1 MLPVIALVGRP
12 NVGKSTLFNLLTRS
26 RDALVGEWP
35 GLTRDRQYG
44 LGKAGDG
51 HHGGYMVVDT
61 GGLGDDPDGVE
72 LGMREQTL
80 LAVDE
85 ADLILFLVDARA
97 GITAADEMIADLLRR
112 SGKPVVLAVN
122 KVDGV
127 NPSVATADAHAL
139 GLGVPQPIAA
149 TRNQGVNRLIGTC
162 FARLAAAGWVD
173 ADAAL
178 DPESPVDA
186 EPDGDVPGA
195 DRVAPRDQDA
205 DPTEPDGDAAAID
218 PAIAAELAAADE
230 PIRVAIVGRPNVGK
244 STLLNRL
251 FGDARVLVYDMPGT
265 TRDSIH
271 VPFSRDGHHYVLIDT
286 AGVRRRARIQEVV
299 EKFSII
305 KTLKAIDQA
314 HVVLM
319 VLDAR
324 TEVSDQDAHLVGHI
338 LDAGRGLVLVVN
350 KWDGLDVDQKQQ
362 LRRLLELK
370 LGFIDHAAVH
380 YISALEGSGVGLLL
394 PAVRRVHAASQID
407 LSTAR
412 LSSILERAVTRHPP
426 PYIHGRRIKLRYAHQ
441 GGRNPPVIVI
451 HGNQTDSVP
460 KPYVRYLENAFRKA
474 LDLQGTPIRLVFRSG
489 DNPYAGRKNTLT
501 PRQRARRQRMMR
513 FVKK

>member
-1 MLPVIALVGRP
+1 MQPVIALVGRP
-12 NVGKSTLFNLLTRS
+12 NVGKSTLFNLLTRT

-44 LGKAGDG
+44 IGRAGDG
-51 HHGGYMVVDT
+51 GYVVVDT

-72 LGMREQTL
+72 VGMRAQTL
-80 LAVDE
+80 VAVDE
-85 ADLILFLVDARA
+85 ADLIVFMVDARA
-97 GITAADEMIADLLRR
+97 GITAADETIAETLRR

-127 NPSVATADAHAL
+127 NPALATADAHRL
-139 GLGVPQPIAA
+139 GLGEPQPIAA
-149 TRNQGVNRLIGTC
+149 TRNQGVNQLIAAC
-162 FARLAAAGWVD
+162 FERLAAAGWG
-173 ADAAL
+173 
-178 DPESPVDA
+178 
-186 EPDGDVPGA
+186 EP
-195 DRVAPRDQDA
+195 
-205 DPTEPDGDAAAID
+205 AAAVTTAGPD
-218 PAIAAELAAADE
+218 AGLAPDRAPPAAPDLPAPSAAGGES
-230 PIRVAIVGRPNVGK
+230 IRVAIVGRPNVGK

-251 FGDARVLVYDMPGT
+251 FGDERVLVYDLPGT
-265 TRDSIH
+265 TRDSVH
-271 VPFSRDGHHYVLIDT
+271 VPFERDGQAYVLIDT
-286 AGVRRRARIQEVV
+286 AGVRRRSRISETV

-314 HVVLM
+314 NVVLM

-324 TEVSDQDAHLVGHI
+324 TGVSDQDAHLVGHI
-338 LDAGRGLVLVVN
+338 LEAGRGLVLVVN
-350 KWDGLDVDQKQQ
+350 KWDGLDRDAKSA

-370 LGFIDHAAVH
+370 LGFIEHAAVH
-380 YISALEGSGVGLLL
+380 YVSAREGSGVGLLL

-412 LSSILERAVTRHPP
+412 LTATLEQAVSRHPP
-426 PYIHGRRIKLRYAHQ
+426 PYVQGRRIKLRYAHQ

-451 HGNQTDSVP
+451 HGNQTDAVP
-460 KPYVRYLENAFRKA
+460 KPYIRYLENAFRKA

-489 DNPYAGRKNTLT
+489 ENPYAGRKNLLT
-501 PRQRARRQRMMR
+501 PRQRAQRQRLMR

>member
-1 MLPVIALVGRP
+1 MQPVIALVGRP
-12 NVGKSTLFNLLTRS
+12 NVGKSTLFNLLTRT

-44 LGKAGDG
+44 LGRAGDG
-51 HHGGYMVVDT
+51 GYVVVDT

-72 LGMREQTL
+72 VGMRAQTL
-80 LAVDE
+80 VAVDE
-85 ADLILFLVDARA
+85 ADLIVFMVDARA
-97 GITAADEMIADLLRR
+97 GITAADEAIADTLRR

-127 NPSVATADAHAL
+127 NPALATADAHML
-139 GLGVPQPIAA
+139 GLGEPQPIAA
-149 TRNQGVNRLIGTC
+149 TRNQGVNQLIAAC
-162 FARLAAAGWVD
+162 FERLAAMGWHD
-173 ADAAL
+173 PDSAPHPAADSAA
-178 DPESPVDA
+178 DPT
-186 EPDGDVPGA
+186 A
-195 DRVAPRDQDA
+195 DPDA
-205 DPTEPDGDAAAID
+205 DPDAA
-218 PAIAAELAAADE
+218 PAVDAGAALAAARSAGGQA
-230 PIRVAIVGRPNVGK
+230 IRVAIVGRPNVGK
-244 STLLNRL
+244 STLLNCL
-251 FGDARVLVYDMPGT
+251 FGDERVLVYDLPGT

-271 VPFSRDGHHYVLIDT
+271 VPFERDGQAYVLIDT
-286 AGVRRRARIQEVV
+286 AGVRRRSRINETV

-314 HVVLM
+314 NVVLM

-324 TEVSDQDAHLVGHI
+324 TEISDQDAHLVGHI
-338 LDAGRGLVLVVN
+338 LEAGRGLVLVVN
-350 KWDGLDVDQKQQ
+350 KWDGLDRDAKSA

-370 LGFIDHAAVH
+370 LGFIEHAAVH
-380 YISALEGSGVGLLL
+380 YVSAREGSGVGLLL
-394 PAVRRVHAASQID
+394 PAVQRVHAASQID

-412 LSSILERAVTRHPP
+412 LTATLEQAVSRHPP
-426 PYIHGRRIKLRYAHQ
+426 PYVQGRRIKLRYAHQ

-451 HGNQTDSVP
+451 HGNQTDAVP

-489 DNPYAGRKNTLT
+489 ENPYAVRKNLLT
-501 PRQRARRQRMMR
+501 PRQRAQRQRLMR